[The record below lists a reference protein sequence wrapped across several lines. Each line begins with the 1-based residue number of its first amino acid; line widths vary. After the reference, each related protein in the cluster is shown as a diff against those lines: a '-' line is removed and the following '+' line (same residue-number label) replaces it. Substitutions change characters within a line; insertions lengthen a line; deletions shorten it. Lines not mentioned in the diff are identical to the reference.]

1 MSSNGIP
8 TVAVSR
14 EPTGSVARASN
25 GELKDLDMLKE
36 YRKAVA
42 RAVWCVVICACGPV
56 LAVSQAQPQEK
67 SSPPAS
73 TSAPQTAT
81 GTSDA
86 STNDEAPL
94 PGDWAPEL
102 LYGIWNSPNSDASEA
117 LYGAAFAAGPDV
129 IPQLEAA
136 LKDDRTAEFAAQSLA
151 FIGGNRA
158 LEILSSLVRDPRN
171 LGLKRFL
178 YGALGEIDTPEATQV
193 LFDAISN
200 AGKEPDRTIT
210 ETAILALTVRSD
222 AALAARMREL
232 ETKAQDPV
240 IRDDLQ
246 NAADV
251 IAARAK
257 YFASPEGADP
267 DFSLDR
273 AVKTYFIPALE
284 TPSAPAPPKPARAP
298 GAKGATT
305 RPAAP
310 PEPQAK
316 VSVDHVVFSPDRAR
330 ALARVS
336 FSVPGAIAHY
346 DMVLAK
352 QAGNWRLASVW
363 LGSQEATD
371 NPH

>member
-1 MSSNGIP
+1 
-8 TVAVSR
+8 
-14 EPTGSVARASN
+14 
-25 GELKDLDMLKE
+25 MLRK
-36 YRKAVA
+36 YGKAVA
-42 RAVWCVVICACGPV
+42 RAMWCVVLSVCLPV
-56 LAVSQAQPQEK
+56 LAASQAQPQAK
-67 SSPPAS
+67 PSPPAS
-73 TSAPQTAT
+73 TSAPQAPVA
-81 GTSDA
+81 GTISGSTDDA
-86 STNDEAPL
+86 PPL
-94 PGDWAPEL
+94 AGDWAPEL

-117 LYGAAFAAGPDV
+117 LYGAAFAAGPDL
-129 IPQLEAA
+129 IPQLDAA

-158 LEILSSLVRDPRN
+158 LEILSGLVRDPRD

-178 YGALGEIDTPEATQV
+178 YGALGEMDTPEATQA
-193 LFDAISN
+193 LFDAIAN
-200 AGKEPDRTIT
+200 ADREPDRTIT

-222 AALAARMREL
+222 AGVAARLREL

-257 YFASPEGADP
+257 YFASPEGASP
-267 DFSLDR
+267 DFSLER

-284 TPSAPAPPKPARAP
+284 TPSAPAPAKPAHAP
-298 GAKGATT
+298 GAKGA
-305 RPAAP
+305 AAP

-316 VSVDHVVFSPDRAR
+316 VSVDHVVFSPDHGR

-363 LGSQEATD
+363 LGSQEETQGQQ
-371 NPH
+371 